1 MLSTFS
7 NNITKTILVGII
19 DTWRDE
25 YTLWQSAEH
34 IIIAKLPF
42 DPPTDPYFLART
54 VGMSNNFSEY
64 SEPIVTI
71 RINTLIERIRT
82 SGHTRQIT
90 ITDSRLIDT
99 EWGKRIAKE
108 LL

>member
-1 MLSTFS
+1 MLSIFK
-7 NNITKTILVGII
+7 NKIEQTILIGII

-25 YTLWQSAEH
+25 YSLWTVAKN

-71 RINTLIERIRT
+71 RLNTLFERIQE
-82 SGHTRQIT
+82 SCY
-90 ITDSRLIDT
+90 
-99 EWGKRIAKE
+99 E
-108 LL
+108 

>member
-1 MLSTFS
+1 MLSIFS
-7 NNITKTILVGII
+7 KNIDRTILIGII

-25 YTLWQSAEH
+25 YALWKIAKH

-71 RINTLIERIRT
+71 RLNSLIDRILT
-82 SGHTRQIT
+82 SGYSGHIASA
-90 ITDSRLIDT
+90 DSRLVDS
-99 EWGKRIAKE
+99 EWGKRIA
-108 LL
+108 

>member
-1 MLSTFS
+1 MLSIFK
-7 NNITKTILVGII
+7 NKIEQTILIGII

-25 YTLWQSAEH
+25 YSLWTVAKN

-64 SEPIVTI
+64 SEPIVII
-71 RINTLIERIRT
+71 RLNTLVERICE
-82 SGHTRQIT
+82 SGY
-90 ITDSRLIDT
+90 
-99 EWGKRIAKE
+99 K
-108 LL
+108 

>member
-1 MLSTFS
+1 MLSIFT
-7 NNITKTILVGII
+7 NNTESTILIGII

-25 YTLWQSAEH
+25 YALWKYAKYILIS
-34 IIIAKLPF
+34 KLPF

-71 RINTLIERIRT
+71 RLNTLIERIT
-82 SGHTRQIT
+82 SSGYIGPIVT
-90 ITDSRLIDT
+90 TDSRLRDT
-99 EWGKRIAKE
+99 EW
-108 LL
+108 

>member
-1 MLSTFS
+1 MLSTFKK
-7 NNITKTILVGII
+7 NIHKTILIGII

-25 YTLWQSAEH
+25 YSLWTNAEC
-34 IIIAKLPF
+34 IYITKIPF

-54 VGMSNNFSEY
+54 VGMQNNFSEY

-71 RINTLIERIRT
+71 RLNTLFERISS
-82 SGHTRQIT
+82 SGYSKSIF
-90 ITDSRLIDT
+90 ITDTRLSDT
-99 EWGKRIAKE
+99 EWGKRIQKE

>member
-7 NNITKTILVGII
+7 KNITKTILIGII

-25 YTLWQSAEH
+25 YDLWSVAQH

-64 SEPIVTI
+64 SEPIVAI
-71 RINTLIERIRT
+71 RVNTLIDRIRSSRY
-82 SGHTRQIT
+82 SGT
-90 ITDSRLIDT
+90 IASADMRLRET
-99 EWGKRIAKE
+99 EWGKRIE
-108 LL
+108 

>member
-1 MLSTFS
+1 MLSIFK
-7 NNITKTILVGII
+7 NNIEKTILVGII
-19 DTWRDE
+19 DTWKDE
-25 YTLWQSAEH
+25 YELWESARS

-54 VGMSNNFSEY
+54 VGMNNNFAEY

-71 RINTLIERIRT
+71 RLNTLIERILA
-82 SGHTRQIT
+82 SGYNNTIAVSDTR
-90 ITDSRLIDT
+90 LMET
-99 EWGKRIAKE
+99 EWGKRIACE